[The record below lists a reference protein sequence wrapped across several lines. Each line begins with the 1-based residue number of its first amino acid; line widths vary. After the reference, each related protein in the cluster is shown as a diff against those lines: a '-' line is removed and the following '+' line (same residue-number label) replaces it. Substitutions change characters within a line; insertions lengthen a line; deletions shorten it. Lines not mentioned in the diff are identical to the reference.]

1 VSNVFCHSSQ
11 PINTPPIKRSR
22 SRDVDSGIGVISD
35 DATMDDTPRPLKR
48 RRDLHNTYHFSR
60 PASPT
65 KSESNVSISSHK
77 SGRLSPVKQIQALE
91 DFEHPV
97 TFRDFDS
104 LQVAGKRQ
112 HQDVTA
118 IQGAIQTLADGVGIV
133 EDNSTDAFKAGI
145 AELPELD
152 RKRLLYETARST
164 QRGTYGSTPVI
175 EDIVSI
181 VCAAREL
188 NAGAGG
194 AEDEWNTDVQYPI
207 LKLALKTSRHSKA
220 LSIRS
225 V

>member
-1 VSNVFCHSSQ
+1 M
-11 PINTPPIKRSR
+11 
-22 SRDVDSGIGVISD
+22 DSGIGVISD
-35 DATMDDTPRPLKR
+35 DATDDTPRPSKR

-65 KSESNVSISSHK
+65 KSESNVSVSSHQ

-112 HQDVTA
+112 HPDVTA
-118 IQGAIQTLADGVGIV
+118 MQEAIQTLADGVGIV

-152 RKRLLYETARST
+152 RKRLLYASAQSI

-175 EDIVSI
+175 EDIASI
-181 VCAAREL
+181 VCAAKQL

-194 AEDEWNTDVQYPI
+194 AEDEWNTDVQHPI
-207 LKLALKTSRHSKA
+207 LKLALRTSRHSKA
-220 LSIRS
+220 LAIRS